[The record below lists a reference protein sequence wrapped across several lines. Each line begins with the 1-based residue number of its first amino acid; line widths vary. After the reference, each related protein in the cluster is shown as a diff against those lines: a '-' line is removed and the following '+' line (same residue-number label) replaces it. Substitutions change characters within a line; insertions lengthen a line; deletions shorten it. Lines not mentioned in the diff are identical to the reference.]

1 MTELTPINTNRQ
13 QTTAS
18 EASTSTTTTPSQP
31 IDNDGFCKIHPT
43 RGAIDRCYDCDALIC
58 AACKQWRTNL
68 TYHRM
73 DKHYTPFVT
82 CTACCNAAPQRVW
95 YNEQSRRT
103 QTKSDESCTI
113 Q

>member
-1 MTELTPINTNRQ
+1 MTELTPVNTKHE
-13 QTTAS
+13 TDS
-18 EASTSTTTTPSQP
+18 KPSTNTTTTPGQP
-31 IDNDGFCKIHPT
+31 IDDGGFCKIHPT
-43 RGAIDRCYDCDALIC
+43 RVAIDRCYDCDALIC

-82 CTACCNAAPQRVW
+82 CTACCNTAPKSVLD
-95 YNEQSRRT
+95 NERWRRFR
-103 QTKSDESCTI
+103 TKSDESCTI